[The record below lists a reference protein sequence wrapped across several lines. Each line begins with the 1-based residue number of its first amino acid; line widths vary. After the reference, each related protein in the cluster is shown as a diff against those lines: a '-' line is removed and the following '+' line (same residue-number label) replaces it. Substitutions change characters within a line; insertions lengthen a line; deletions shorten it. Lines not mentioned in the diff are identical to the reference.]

1 MKNASPQQ
9 KFHRAHEVPAAIAS
23 PARVAGAGASAY
35 SRAPTRTAET
45 SHSVKEEAV
54 FRFLSGSIRSVWA
67 LELLLLLRRDRTRG
81 WDADGLVRELRG
93 SQFVVSEAI
102 HNLKSAGLVAQ
113 DAEGLTRYQP
123 ATPELEAASSA
134 VEALYAA
141 KPMAVIKAI
150 ANAPNEKLRIFSDA
164 FKLKD

>member
-1 MKNASPQQ
+1 
-9 KFHRAHEVPAAIAS
+9 
-23 PARVAGAGASAY
+23 
-35 SRAPTRTAET
+35 
-45 SHSVKEEAV
+45 VKEEAV

-67 LELLLLLRRDRTRG
+67 LELLVLLRRGRARS
-81 WDADGLVRELRG
+81 WDPDGLVRELRG

-102 HNLKSAGLVAQ
+102 HNLKHAGLVAQ

-123 ATPELEAASSA
+123 ATAELDDICDAI
-134 VEALYAA
+134 EALYAA